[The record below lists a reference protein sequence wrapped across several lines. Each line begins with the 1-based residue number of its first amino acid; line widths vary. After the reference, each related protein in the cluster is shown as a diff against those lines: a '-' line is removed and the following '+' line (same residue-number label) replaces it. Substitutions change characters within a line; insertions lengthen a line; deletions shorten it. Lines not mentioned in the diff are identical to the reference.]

1 MPWQKLGACA
11 VYGGAVVAAL
21 LSPSASSTDAQLN
34 TYFDQ
39 NYPSSD
45 IDVFLCGSAQL
56 PERLSALFAHFRTV
70 SGDKCLYMAD
80 SRKVNSVFF
89 AKALPIKTKHKKN
102 KSAHALRKC

>member
-21 LSPSASSTDAQLN
+21 LAPAASSTDAQLN

-80 SRKVNSVFF
+80 SRKVNSVF
-89 AKALPIKTKHKKN
+89 AKALPIKNKYKKN
-102 KSAHALRKC
+102 KAALALSNC